1 MKSGIVKW
9 FSPEKGFG
17 VISSEG
23 GEDIFVDFAGINGD
37 GYRTLTEGQTVRF
50 VVVEGDRGP
59 MAANV
64 TRTD

>member
-1 MKSGIVKW
+1 LKSGVVKW

-17 VISSEG
+17 MISSEG
-23 GEDIFVDFAGINGD
+23 GEEIFVDFSGINGD

-50 VVVEGDRGP
+50 EVVEGDRGP

-64 TRTD
+64 TRMD

>member
-1 MKSGIVKW
+1 MKSGVVKW

-17 VISSEG
+17 MISSEG
-23 GEDIFVDFAGINGD
+23 GEEIFVDFSGINGD

-50 VVVEGDRGP
+50 EVVEGDRGP

-64 TRTD
+64 TRMD

>member
-1 MKSGIVKW
+1 MISGKVKW

-23 GEDIFVDFAGINGD
+23 GEEIFVDFSGINGD

-50 VVVEGDRGP
+50 DVVEGDRGP
-59 MAANV
+59 KASNV
-64 TRTD
+64 TRMD

>member
-1 MKSGIVKW
+1 MESGIVKW

-23 GEDIFVDFAGINGD
+23 GDEIFVEFAGISGE
-37 GYRTLTEGQTVRF
+37 GYRTLVEGHAVRF
-50 VVVEGDRGP
+50 EVVEGDRGP

-64 TRTD
+64 TRVD